1 MTVAMPASVFT
12 KEALRFRGIPYTL
25 AASHLEG
32 SECCLIHVDNTLR
45 AKRTYLNPQV
55 RVGYNGMAYDDVHP
69 QQILLSSWGIYR
81 ALWENRLRRW
91 TTSPWLKEWKI
102 RKKVAEWRRSSKDT
116 EPGEICLINE
126 MQVLVEN
133 GWAHF

>member
-102 RKKVAEWRRSSKDT
+102 
-116 EPGEICLINE
+116 
-126 MQVLVEN
+126 
-133 GWAHF
+133 